1 MTTTPAPAPS
11 WFRQMIG
18 RLGREVAYLL
28 TAFPL
33 ALAAWVVLVT
43 LGSVAL
49 GTLVIWVGV
58 GIGVVTLWAMRAFA
72 GLERARLRLLGGRGL
87 EAAYRSAD
95 RRFSLRSML
104 GAYGDTQMWRDAA
117 HAFLAFPL
125 SVVTWSLA
133 LTWTAAAVGGPTE
146 WFWGRW
152 LPTDDAEPI
161 TGFLGWLNSS
171 PGQATAGLVA
181 LVTLPWVAHVLAL
194 PHRLLGEWLLDATP
208 NGALRQKVSRLEEQG
223 KAAAR
228 AESEALRRIERDLHD
243 GPQQRLI
250 RMQMEL
256 SAAERSLGK
265 NAKARSA
272 IADAQRLSAEALA
285 ELRALTRGIAPPILA
300 ERGLA
305 AAIESLAER
314 STVPVAVACD
324 VPGSLAIGVET
335 TAYFVVSESLAN
347 VAKHAGA
354 SAASVGVRRAGDVLT
369 ITVSDDGRGG
379 AHVAKGHGLA
389 GLEERVAGAGG
400 NLAVGDG
407 PDGGTVVTA
416 EVPCASS

>member
-1 MTTTPAPAPS
+1 MTTTTADPT
-11 WFRQMIG
+11 WFRATV
-18 RLGREVAYLL
+18 RRAGRETAYLL
-28 TAFPL
+28 TSFPI
-33 ALAAWVVLVT
+33 ALASWVVLVT
-43 LGSVAL
+43 LGSIAV
-49 GTLVIWVGV
+49 GTIVIWVGV
-58 GIGVVTLWAMRAFA
+58 GIGALTLWTMRGFA
-72 GLERARLRLLGGRGL
+72 GFERVRLRLLDGRAL
-87 EAAYRSAD
+87 EGSYGSAD
-95 RRFSLRSML
+95 RSFSIRSML
-104 GAYGDTQMWRDAA
+104 GAFRDGQMWRDSA

-133 LTWTAAAVGGPTE
+133 LTWTAAAFGGTTE

-152 LPTDDAEPI
+152 LPNDDMEPI
-161 TGFLGWLNSS
+161 TGFLGWLNSW
-171 PGQATAGLVA
+171 PGQATAGILA
-181 LVTLPWVAHVLAL
+181 ILTLPWVVHALAL
-194 PHRLLGEWLLDATP
+194 PHRLLGEWLLASTA
-208 NGALRQKVSRLEEQG
+208 GGRLRQQVSRLEEQG

-256 SAAERSLGK
+256 SAADRALGK
-265 NAKARSA
+265 NSKAKAA
-272 IADAQRLSAEALA
+272 IADAQRLSTEALA

-305 AAIESLAER
+305 AAIDSLAER

-324 VPGSLAIGVET
+324 APGPLPIGAET

-347 VAKHAGA
+347 VAKHSGA
-354 SAASVGVRRAGDVLT
+354 TSAKVVVRRTGDVLNVV
-369 ITVSDDGRGG
+369 VSDDGEGG

-389 GLEERVAGAGG
+389 GLEERVAGVGG

>member
-1 MTTTPAPAPS
+1 MTITSTAEPS
-11 WFRQMIG
+11 WFRRMIG

-28 TAFPL
+28 TGFPL
-33 ALAAWVVLVT
+33 ALAAWVVLIT

-49 GTLVIWVGV
+49 GTVVIWVGV
-58 GIGVVTLWAMRAFA
+58 GIGVVTLWAVRGFA
-72 GLERARLRLLGGRGL
+72 ALERVRLRLLDGRPL
-87 EAAYRSAD
+87 EAAYRHGG
-95 RRFSLRSML
+95 RGFSLRSML
-104 GAYGDTQMWRDAA
+104 ATYRDAQMWRDAA

-125 SVVTWSLA
+125 AVVTWSLA
-133 LTWTAAAVGGPTE
+133 LAWTAAAVGGTTE

-152 LPTDDAEPI
+152 LPANDPEPANEVVR
-161 TGFLGWLNSS
+161 WLNSTS
-171 PGQATAGLVA
+171 GQASIGVVA
-181 LVTLPWVAHVLAL
+181 LATVPWVVHALAL
-194 PHRLLGEWLLDATP
+194 PHRLLGEWLLDATS
-208 NGALRQKVSRLEEQG
+208 GGRLRRQVSRLEEQG

-256 SAAERSLGK
+256 SAADRALGK
-265 NAKARSA
+265 NAKAKAA

-285 ELRALTRGIAPPILA
+285 ELRALTRGIAPPLLA

-305 AAIESLAER
+305 AAIDSLAER
-314 STVPVAVACD
+314 STVPVSVSCD
-324 VPGSLAIGVET
+324 VPADLPIAAQT
-335 TAYFVVSESLAN
+335 AAYFVVSESLAN
-347 VAKHAGA
+347 VAKHSEAT
-354 SAASVGVRRAGDVLT
+354 AATVAVRHEGGTLT
-369 ITVSDDGRGG
+369 LVITDDGRGG

-389 GLEERVAGAGG
+389 GLAERVAGAGG
-400 NLAVGDG
+400 TLAVGDG